1 MKERNDAMDKTTNN
15 KGTESACPSR
25 KHPGKD
31 EIEDLKEK
39 LILDQNICGIRHKIL
54 VISGKGGVGKSSVAT
69 NIAVGLSLK
78 GKGVGLMDIDI
89 HGPSIPKMVG
99 LEGSQLKQSEE
110 GLMPVE
116 YSDNLKVMSIGFFI
130 RDRKDAVIW
139 RAPLKHSLIRQ
150 FLTDVRWG
158 DLDYLIVDCPP
169 GTGDEL
175 ISIAQLLEGA
185 DGAVIVTT
193 PQDVALNDVRKSITF
208 CRHVNLP
215 IIGVVENMSGFVCPH
230 CGTSVDIFKT
240 GGGEKMS
247 SEMGVP
253 FLGRIPIEPK
263 IVEYSD
269 SGKPF
274 LRDFASTE
282 AARAFEVVIEPLL
295 ALSKTKEKA

>member
-1 MKERNDAMDKTTNN
+1 MDKTTEN
-15 KGTESACPSR
+15 KGMENACPSR
-25 KHPGKD
+25 KHLSKD
-31 EIEDLKEK
+31 EVEELREK

-54 VISGKGGVGKSSVAT
+54 VVSGKGGVGKSSVAT

-99 LEGSQLKQSEE
+99 LEGITLKQSEE

-116 YSDNLKVMSIGFFI
+116 YSDNLKVMSIGFLI

-193 PQDVALNDVRKSITF
+193 PQDVSLNDVRKSISF

-215 IIGVVENMSGFVCPH
+215 VIGVVENMSGFVCPH
-230 CGTSVDIFKT
+230 CGVTSDIFKT
-240 GGGEKMS
+240 GGGEKMAL
-247 SEMGVP
+247 EMGVP

-274 LRDFASTE
+274 LQDFAGTE
-282 AARAFEVVIEPLL
+282 AAKAFEAVITPLL
-295 ALSKTKEKA
+295 SLDKEKEKE

>member
-1 MKERNDAMDKTTNN
+1 MDKVNEA
-15 KGTESACPSR
+15 KGAGNICSSQKR
-25 KHPGKD
+25 IGKD
-31 EIEDLKEK
+31 EIEELKEK
-39 LILDQNICGIRHKIL
+39 LMLEQNICDIDHKIM
-54 VISGKGGVGKSSVAT
+54 VMSGKGGVGKSSIAA

-78 GKGVGLMDIDI
+78 GRQVGLMDIDI
-89 HGPSIPKMVG
+89 HGPSIPRIIG
-99 LEGSQLKQSEE
+99 LEGSPLKQSEE

-116 YSDNLKVMSIGFFI
+116 YSNNLKVMSLGFLI

-158 DLDYLIVDCPP
+158 ELDYLIVDCPP

-193 PQDVALNDVRKSITF
+193 PQDVAINDVRKSISF
-208 CRHVNLP
+208 CCHVQLP
-215 IIGVVENMSGFVCPH
+215 VIGVIENMSGFICPH
-230 CGTSVDIFKT
+230 CGVATDIFKT
-240 GGGEKMS
+240 GGGEKMA

-253 FLGRIPIEPK
+253 FLGRIPIDPK
-263 IVEYSD
+263 IVEQSD

-274 LRDFASTE
+274 LQYFPGSET
-282 AARAFEVVIEPLL
+282 ARAFESIISPLL
-295 ALSKTKEKA
+295 SLSKEQERK